1 MKPKKITL
9 ETKIDIRLNEREY
22 KLITEH
28 TFVETEHIESIREV
42 PGKSYYIASYTI
54 EDLEDVL
61 GFIAAEANHAENKQL
76 ERELDNLY
84 DRLSTI
90 EASYDVFDV

>member
-9 ETKIDIRLNEREY
+9 ETKIDIRLNKREY
-22 KLITEH
+22 ELITEY
-28 TFVETEHIESIREV
+28 TFVETEHIESIRAV
-42 PGKSYYIASYTI
+42 PGKSHYTASYTI

-61 GFIAAEANHAENKQL
+61 GFIAAEANHAEDKQL
-76 ERELDNLY
+76 ESELEHLY

-90 EASYDVFDV
+90 EASYDVLDF